1 MPKKYDALTK
11 SKITSGLQCHK
22 KLWFD
27 IHQPIKNKDKVAF
40 RIGNLFGDH
49 VKKNYAKDYGKFLD
63 LTGDYVNEI
72 KKTEQA
78 IKSDDINVIFEGA
91 FEYLNTLVRTDV
103 LIRKKNGWELL
114 EAKAST
120 KLKPEHIPDI
130 AIQSFIVRKCMKQ
143 FGHDLINIKLIHV
156 NGGFILKKEGDYKD
170 LINDEND
177 ITEEINEEKIPNY
190 IKDLMHLTNK
200 NSPNPSIEM
209 GDQCNKPYVCDYQ
222 DRCKSL
228 LPKPDITPFTILPFI
243 GKDERYGLIEF
254 MKSKGT
260 IDLQKVPSKFFKD
273 RKDYAPGYH
282 KIIQDAHKKN
292 KLWFSSDLKQICNK
306 FTYPLYF
313 MDFET
318 VGQIVPTIIG
328 TTPYY
333 PLPFQWS
340 VHKWKSKDKEVDK
353 GKYFLKFNDQDIERQ
368 FIESLLK
375 ALGEKGT
382 IFAHNAKGVEIK
394 ILEKLKEKDS
404 CRDLSLKIDNLIN
417 RIEDS
422 AIIAKH
428 NFYSPLMNGD
438 WGIKSIIKSL
448 PESKISYEKEGN
460 IAGGSEAGLSWFICT
475 DPKTPNKEKDRQKEL
490 LIDYCSKDT
499 LAIYYLVKYLME
511 NSKIKNS

>member
-1 MPKKYDALTK
+1 MPKKYDFLTK
-11 SKITSGLQCHK
+11 TKITSGLQCHK
-22 KLWFD
+22 KLWFN
-27 IHQPIKNKDKVAF
+27 IHQPIKKDKAAF
-40 RIGNLFGDH
+40 RIGNLFGEQ
-49 VKKNYAKDYGKFLD
+49 VKKNYAKDHGKVLD
-63 LTGDYVNEI
+63 LTGDYANEI

-120 KLKPEHIPDI
+120 KLKSEHIPDI
-130 AIQSFIVRKCMKQ
+130 TIQSFIVRECMKQ
-143 FGHDLINIKLIHV
+143 FGHDLISIKLIHV
-156 NGGFILKKEGDYKD
+156 NGGFILKKEEDYKD

-177 ITEEINEEKIPNY
+177 ITEKINEEKIPNY
-190 IKDLMHLTNK
+190 IKDLMPLTNK
-200 NSPNPSIEM
+200 NTPNPSIEM
-209 GDQCNKPYVCDYQ
+209 GHQCNKPYVCDYQ

-228 LPKPDITPFTILPFI
+228 LPKADVTPFTVLPYI
-243 GKDERYGLIEF
+243 GKDKKLIEF
-254 MKSKGT
+254 MKSEGT

-282 KIIQDAHKKN
+282 KIIQEVHKKN
-292 KLWFSSDLKQICNK
+292 KPWFSSNLKQIFNK

-318 VGQIVPTIIG
+318 VGQVVPTIIG

-340 VHKWKSKDKEVDK
+340 VHKWESKDKEIDK
-353 GKYFLKFNDQDIERQ
+353 GKYFLKFNDQDIEHQ

-404 CRDLSLKIDNLIN
+404 CKDLSDKIDNLIN
-417 RIEDS
+417 RVKDS

-428 NFYSPLMNGD
+428 NFYSPLMNGE
-438 WGIKSIIKSL
+438 WGIKSIIKAIPGS
-448 PESKISYEKEGN
+448 SVSYDEKDNLAGGDEAQLAWFTYTNPKTSIEEKEK
-460 IAGGSEAGLSWFICT
+460 L
-475 DPKTPNKEKDRQKEL
+475 KKL
-490 LIDYCSKDT
+490 LLDYCSKDT
-499 LAIYYLVKYLME
+499 LAVYHLVKYLI
-511 NSKIKNS
+511 NLSKK

>member
-1 MPKKYDALTK
+1 MPKKYDFLTK
-11 SKITSGLQCHK
+11 TKIQSGRQCPK

-27 IHQPIKNKDKVAF
+27 VHQPIKKDRVAF
-40 RIGNLFGDH
+40 RIGNLFGEQ
-49 VKKNYAKDYGKFLD
+49 VKKNYSKDYGKFLD

-78 IKSDDINVIFEGA
+78 IKSVDINVIYEGA
-91 FEYLNTLVRTDV
+91 FKYLNTLVRTDV

-130 AIQSFIVRKCMKQ
+130 TIQSFIVRECMKQ
-143 FGHDLINIKLIHV
+143 FGHDLISIKLIHV

-177 ITEEINEEKIPNY
+177 ITEEINAEEIPNY
-190 IKDLMHLTNK
+190 IKDLMPLTNK

-209 GDQCNKPYVCDYQ
+209 GDQCNKPYACDYQ

-228 LPKPDITPFTILPFI
+228 LRKTDMTPFTVLPYI
-243 GKDERYGLIEF
+243 GKDKKLIEF
-254 MKSKGT
+254 MKSEGT

-282 KIIQDAHKKN
+282 KIIQEAHKKN
-292 KLWFSSDLKQICNK
+292 EPWFSPNLKQIFKK
-306 FTYPLYF
+306 FTFPLYF

-318 VGQIVPTIIG
+318 VGQVVPTIIG

-340 VHKWKSKDKEVDK
+340 VCKWESKDKEIDK

-382 IFAHNAKGVEIK
+382 IFAHNAKGTEIK
-394 ILEKLKEKDS
+394 TLERLKDKDN
-404 CRDLSLKIDNLIN
+404 CKDLSDKIDNLIN
-417 RIEDS
+417 RVEDS
-422 AIIAKH
+422 CIIAKH

-438 WGIKSIIKSL
+438 WGIKSIIKAI
-448 PESKISYEKEGN
+448 PNDISYEEEGN
-460 IAGGSEAGLSWFICT
+460 IAGGQDAQIAWFIYT
-475 DPKTPNKEKDRQKEL
+475 DPKTSNEEKENQKKL
-490 LIDYCSKDT
+490 LLNYCSKDT
-499 LAIYYLVKYLME
+499 LAVYYLIKYLINKSE
-511 NSKIKNS
+511 DGN

>member
-1 MPKKYDALTK
+1 MPKKYDFLTK
-11 SKITSGLQCHK
+11 TKIQSGRQCPK

-27 IHQPIKNKDKVAF
+27 VHQPIKKDKAAF
-40 RIGNLFGDH
+40 RIGNLFGEQ

-63 LTGDYVNEI
+63 LTGDYANEI

-78 IKSDDINVIFEGA
+78 IKSDDINVIYEGA

-130 AIQSFIVRKCMKQ
+130 AIQSFIVKKCMKEL
-143 FGHDLINIKLIHV
+143 GHDLISIKLIHV

-190 IKDLMHLTNK
+190 IKDLMPLTNK

-209 GDQCNKPYVCDYQ
+209 GDQCNKPYACDYQ

-228 LPKPDITPFTILPFI
+228 LPKTDITPFTVLPYI
-243 GKDERYGLIEF
+243 GKDKKLIEF
-254 MKSKGT
+254 MKSEGT

-273 RKDYAPGYH
+273 RKDYAPSYH
-282 KIIQDAHKKN
+282 KIIQEVHKKN
-292 KLWFSSDLKQICNK
+292 EPWFSPNLKQVFKK

-318 VGQIVPTIIG
+318 VGQVVPTIIG

-340 VHKWKSKDKEVDK
+340 VHKWESKDKEIDK

-382 IFAHNAKGVEIK
+382 IFAHHAKGVEIK

-404 CRDLSLKIDNLIN
+404 CKDLLDKIDNLIN
-417 RIEDS
+417 RVEDS

-438 WGIKSIIKSL
+438 WGIKSIIKAI
-448 PESKISYEKEGN
+448 PNDISYEEEGN
-460 IAGGSEAGLSWFICT
+460 IAGGQDAQIAWFIYT
-475 DPKTPNKEKDRQKEL
+475 DPKTSNEEKENQKKL
-490 LIDYCSKDT
+490 LLNYCSKDT
-499 LAIYYLVKYLME
+499 LAVYYLVKYLME
-511 NSKIKNS
+511 KTKT